1 MKIGVNCGHTKN
13 GPGSGAVGKLNESK
27 ETRVVGSYLMPL
39 LRAQGHTVIDCTVDK
54 ASTQTEYLDEAVD
67 IANRN
72 KCDMFISLH
81 FNSADSK
88 SANGTEVF
96 TYGGK
101 QLDRAVKAVKAV
113 SKLGFTLR
121 NSGECKDGSDLRV
134 IRKTSM
140 QAFLLEICFVDGKDA
155 GQYKIIGAKN
165 VAQKIASAFGEVKK
179 TPAKKAPA
187 KYYKKCGKKE
197 TSIAEGLKAI
207 GVDNSYSFRKKIAK
221 VNGIKN
227 YAGTAAQ
234 NIKMLSL
241 LKEGKLKKV

>member
-39 LRAQGHTVIDCTVDK
+39 LRAQGHTVIDCTVDE
-54 ASTQTEYLDEAVD
+54 ASTQSAYLDEVVE

-96 TYGGK
+96 TYKAK
-101 QLDRAVKAVKAV
+101 QIDRAVKAVKAV
-113 SKLGFTLR
+113 SKLGFALR
-121 NSGECKDGSDLRV
+121 NDGKCKDGTNLRV
-134 IRKTSM
+134 LRKTSM
-140 QAFLLEICFVDGKDA
+140 PAFLLEICFVDGKDA
-155 GQYKIIGAKN
+155 DQYKIIGSKN
-165 VAQKIASAFGEVKK
+165 VAQKIASVFGDVKEPVKK
-179 TPAKKAPA
+179 TTA
-187 KYYKKCGKKE
+187 KYYKKCSKKE
-197 TSIAEGLKAI
+197 TSISEGLKEI
-207 GVDNSYSFRKKIAK
+207 GADNSYSFRKKIAK
-221 VNGIKN
+221 ANGIKN